1 MNLRF
6 LLPFLPFK
14 ICFNC
19 HISTLGSTFVFWIGI
34 VIIRERFA
42 CLAKLPSPNSLGKSE
57 PSTLLSGDSC
67 RTGGIQESTMSQ
79 TSLERQIYI
88 KLPWLPELANE
99 SNEFFLSRS
108 LCPANLLCNFSL
120 RRQILLCHGI

>member
-1 MNLRF
+1 MF
-6 LLPFLPFK
+6 LKNREQAWKKKPCTSYE
-14 ICFNC
+14 CFNR

-67 RTGGIQESTMSQ
+67 RTGGIQELVNSIHS
-79 TSLERQIYI
+79 SI
-88 KLPWLPELANE
+88 
-99 SNEFFLSRS
+99 
-108 LCPANLLCNFSL
+108 
-120 RRQILLCHGI
+120 